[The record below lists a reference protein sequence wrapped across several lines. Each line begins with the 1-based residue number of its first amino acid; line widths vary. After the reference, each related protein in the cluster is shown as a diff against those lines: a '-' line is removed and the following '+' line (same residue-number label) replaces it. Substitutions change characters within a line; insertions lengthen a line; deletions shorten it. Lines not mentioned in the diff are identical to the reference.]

1 MKLRNFTFYE
11 NIDDLPIKNY
21 NLLQKYA
28 LIDLGIGSDLSD
40 VVRHHTRFNQLLEL
54 KDYDSLYTENENLMI
69 NYNFLL
75 SEKNIKGYVLA
86 SLLKEVDGAKVYIT
100 DDNIESY
107 VDLLENSDINFGEL
121 ESYTTDLKKK
131 LTLF

>member
-1 MKLRNFTFYE
+1 MKLDIFTFYE
-11 NIDDLPIKNY
+11 SLDDLPIKNY

-40 VVRHHTRFNQLLEL
+40 VVRHHTRFNQLLEV
-54 KDYDSLYTENENLMI
+54 KDYESLYIENENLMI

-86 SLLKEVDGAKVYIT
+86 SLLKEVDGTKVNVT
-100 DDNIESY
+100 DDNIEEY
-107 VDLLENSDINFGEL
+107 VDKIENSTITFGQL
-121 ESYTTDLKKK
+121 ESYTTVLKKK

>member
-1 MKLRNFTFYE
+1 MKLDIFTFYE

-40 VVRHHTRFNQLLEL
+40 VVRHHVRFNQLLEV
-54 KDYDSLYTENENLMI
+54 KDYDSLYIENENLMI

-75 SEKNIKGYVLA
+75 SSKNIKGYVLA
-86 SLLKEVDGAKVYIT
+86 SLLKEVDGAKVQVT
-100 DDNIESY
+100 DDTIESY
-107 VDLLENSDINFGEL
+107 VDMLEASTITFGEL

>member
-1 MKLRNFTFYE
+1 MKLDNFTFYE
-11 NIDDLPIKNY
+11 NLDDLPIKNY

-40 VVRHHTRFNQLLEL
+40 VVRHHVRFNQLLEV
-54 KDYDSLYTENENLMI
+54 KDYDSLYIENENLMI

-75 SEKNIKGYVLA
+75 SSKNIKGYVLA
-86 SLLKEVDGAKVYIT
+86 SLLKEVDGAKVQVT
-100 DDNIESY
+100 DDTIESY
-107 VDLLENSDINFGEL
+107 VDMLEASTITFGEL

>member
-1 MKLRNFTFYE
+1 MKLDIFTFYE
-11 NIDDLPIKNY
+11 TLDDLPIKNY

-54 KDYDSLYTENENLMI
+54 KDYDSLYVENENLMI

-75 SEKNIKGYVLA
+75 SAKNIKGYVLA
-86 SLLKEVDGAKVYIT
+86 SLLKEVDGVKVTIT
-100 DDNIESY
+100 DDNIEEY
-107 VDLLENSDINFGEL
+107 VDKIENSTITIGQL
-121 ESYTTDLKKK
+121 ESYTTILKKK

>member
-1 MKLRNFTFYE
+1 MKLDNFTFYE
-11 NIDDLPIKNY
+11 NLDDLPIKNY

-40 VVRHHTRFNQLLEL
+40 VVRHHVRFNQLLEV
-54 KDYDSLYTENENLMI
+54 KDYDSLYIENENLMI

-75 SEKNIKGYVLA
+75 SSKNIKGYVLA
-86 SLLKEVDGAKVYIT
+86 SLLKEVDGVKVHVT
-100 DDNIESY
+100 DDTIESY
-107 VDLLENSDINFGEL
+107 VDMLEASTITFGEL